1 MKKWITLLIIA
12 VLVVLVIVVIFLNRA
27 SAQTVSEKDATSTQA
42 PVYLTYTVTKE
53 NETVEIVGQVTA
65 DTKKVTSKVSG
76 DVLEIYVEE
85 GDVVQVGQKI
95 AKIDDT
101 DYQISYLSA
110 LNSYKTS
117 PTEINRLNLEKAK
130 ENLENTTV
138 VSPVN
143 GVVQS
148 VNVVVGD
155 SVSVGTS
162 IVTIVETDTLRVEGS
177 ISEYDLKNV
186 KEGMKAVFTF
196 EQLGLTLTGKVKRIS
211 PVAETSGGVTVIPV
225 EFSFDQIPP
234 SLVIPGL
241 TCDVE
246 IIIKEATSSFF
257 VPKEAVS
264 QDQNGYYVMKQTPQ
278 GPQKVYVEVGEEL
291 NDKIEIKKGVSEG
304 DVLLLIPSQQEI
316 QRLRTRQ
323 GLPMFGP
330 GGGRAR

>member
-1 MKKWITLLIIA
+1 
-12 VLVVLVIVVIFLNRA
+12 
-27 SAQTVSEKDATSTQA
+27 
-42 PVYLTYTVTKE
+42 
-53 NETVEIVGQVTA
+53 
-65 DTKKVTSKVSG
+65 
-76 DVLEIYVEE
+76 
-85 GDVVQVGQKI
+85 
-95 AKIDDT
+95 
-101 DYQISYLSA
+101 
-110 LNSYKTS
+110 
-117 PTEINRLNLEKAK
+117 
-130 ENLENTTV
+130 
-138 VSPVN
+138 
-143 GVVQS
+143 
-148 VNVVVGD
+148 
-155 SVSVGTS
+155 
-162 IVTIVETDTLRVEGS
+162 
-177 ISEYDLKNV
+177 
-186 KEGMKAVFTF
+186 
-196 EQLGLTLTGKVKRIS
+196 QLGLTLTGKGKRIS

>member
-12 VLVVLVIVVIFLNRA
+12 ILVVLLIVVIFLNRA
-27 SAQTVSEKDATSTQA
+27 SAQSVSERTATSTQL

-65 DTKKVTSKVSG
+65 DTRNVASKVSG
-76 DVLEIYVEE
+76 DVLELYVQE
-85 GDVVQVGQKI
+85 GDHVQAGQRI

-101 DYQISYLSA
+101 DYQIEYLSA
-110 LNSYKTS
+110 LNNYKTS

-130 ENLENTTV
+130 KNLENTIVT
-138 VSPVN
+138 SPVN

-148 VNVVVGD
+148 VNVSEGD
-155 SVSVGTS
+155 RVSVGTA
-162 IVTIVETDTLRVEGS
+162 IVEIVETDTLRVEGS
-177 ISEYDLKNV
+177 IDEYDLKNV

-225 EFSFDQIPP
+225 EFSFDQTPP
-234 SLVIPGL
+234 EIVIPGL
-241 TCDVE
+241 TCNVE
-246 IIIKEATSSFF
+246 IIVREATSSFF
-257 VPKEAVS
+257 VPKEAVR
-264 QDQNGYYVMKQTPQ
+264 QDQNGYYVMKQTPE
-278 GPQKVYVEVGEEL
+278 GPQKVYVEIGEEV
-291 NDKIEIKKGVSEG
+291 NEKIEIKKGVSEG
-304 DVLLLIPSQQEI
+304 DVLLLVPSQEEI

-323 GLPMFGP
+323 GLPVFGP